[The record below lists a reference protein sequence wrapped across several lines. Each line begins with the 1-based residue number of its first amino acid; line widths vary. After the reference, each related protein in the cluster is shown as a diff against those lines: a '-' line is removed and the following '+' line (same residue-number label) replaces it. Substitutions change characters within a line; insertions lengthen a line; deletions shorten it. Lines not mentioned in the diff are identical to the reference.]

1 MAPDSPSSGNDSP
14 STIPGMV
21 RIGLGHDSHRLVPG
35 GPLRIGGTEIP
46 FDKHLDGH
54 SDADVLLHALS
65 DALLGAAALEDIGHW
80 FPDTDPANQDR
91 DSAELLVA
99 CYQEVCQ
106 HGYQLVNADCVVHA
120 QQPRIGPHREA
131 ICKRIASLLAVDT
144 GCISVKAKTGEGL
157 GPVGRGEMIQAE
169 CVVLLQAVTMGTGEG
184 GKRNE

>member
-1 MAPDSPSSGNDSP
+1 MSPDSPSSGNDSP
-14 STIPGMV
+14 STVPGMV

-35 GPLRIGGTEIP
+35 GPLRIGGIEIP

-65 DALLGAAALEDIGHW
+65 DALLGAAALGDIGHW

-99 CYQEVCQ
+99 CYQKVCQ

-120 QQPRIGPHREA
+120 QQPKIGPHREVL
-131 ICKRIASLLAVDT
+131 CERIATLLGVER

-157 GPVGRGEMIQAE
+157 GPVGLGEMIQAE
-169 CVVLLQAVTMGTGEG
+169 CVVLLQAAVTGTDEAE
-184 GKRNE
+184 KTNE